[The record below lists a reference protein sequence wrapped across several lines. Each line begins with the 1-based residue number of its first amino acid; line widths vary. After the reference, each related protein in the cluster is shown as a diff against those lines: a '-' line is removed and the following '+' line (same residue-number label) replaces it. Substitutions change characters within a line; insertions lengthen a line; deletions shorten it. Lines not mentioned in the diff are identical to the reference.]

1 MGRNAHKAIPLE
13 IRWRLPEALPAAG
26 EVVEIG
32 YIRWLDEH
40 SRLTVGRVRVPVERP
55 HQFMLGAT
63 IHAEAEGWQV
73 FLNEQGQHE
82 EPLSFLDACYAG
94 WATFTDAVPT
104 LAKVLT
110 RTLATKAR
118 YDGWDADEMEVHLLE
133 EDHDTIDTDTAEPA
147 TAGSGG

>member
-40 SRLTVGRVRVPVERP
+40 SRLTVGRVRVPVSSP
-55 HQFMLGAT
+55 GVLHGVTQLAK
-63 IHAEAEGWQV
+63 AEGWQV

-133 EDHDTIDTDTAEPA
+133 GNHDSVDTGTEEPA

>member
-1 MGRNAHKAIPLE
+1 MGRNTHKAIPLE
-13 IRWRLPEALPAAG
+13 IRWRLPEALPPTG

-40 SRLTVGRVRVPVERP
+40 SRLTVGRVRVPVSAP
-55 HQFMLGAT
+55 GILHGVAQTAQ
-63 IHAEAEGWQV
+63 AEGWQV
-73 FLNEQGQHE
+73 FLNGQGQHE

-104 LAKVLT
+104 LAKVLA

-118 YDGWDADEMEVHLLE
+118 YDGWDADEMEVHIC
-133 EDHDTIDTDTAEPA
+133 DTVDTDTQEPTGA
-147 TAGSGG
+147 AVIG

>member
-13 IRWRLPEALPAAG
+13 IRWRLPEALPPAG

-40 SRLTVGRVRVPVERP
+40 SRLTVGRLAVPVSSPGILHGVAHLAR
-55 HQFMLGAT
+55 
-63 IHAEAEGWQV
+63 AEGWQV

-104 LAKVLT
+104 LARVLA

-133 EDHDTIDTDTAEPA
+133 GNDDRTTHGPLDGRAVL
-147 TAGSGG
+147 AGEE

>member
-1 MGRNAHKAIPLE
+1 MGRNSHKAIPLE
-13 IRWRLPEALPAAG
+13 IRWRLPEALPPAG

-40 SRLTVGRVRVPVERP
+40 SRLTVGRLAVPVSSPGVLHGVTQLAR
-55 HQFMLGAT
+55 
-63 IHAEAEGWQV
+63 AEGWQV

-82 EPLSFLDACYAG
+82 EPLSFLDACSAG

-118 YDGWDADEMEVHLLE
+118 YEGWPEDEMEVH
-133 EDHDTIDTDTAEPA
+133 ICDTADTNTEEPA
-147 TAGSGG
+147 AAGSGE

>member
-13 IRWRLPEALPAAG
+13 IRWRLPEALPATG

-40 SRLTVGRVRVPVERP
+40 SRLTVGRVRVPVSSP
-55 HQFMLGAT
+55 GVLHGVTHLAQ
-63 IHAEAEGWQV
+63 AEGWQV

-118 YDGWDADEMEVHLLE
+118 YDGWDADEMEVHIV
-133 EDHDTIDTDTAEPA
+133 EDGRGGGEAPLDAL
-147 TAGSGG
+147 AGARDEV

>member
-1 MGRNAHKAIPLE
+1 
-13 IRWRLPEALPAAG
+13 
-26 EVVEIG
+26 
-32 YIRWLDEH
+32 
-40 SRLTVGRVRVPVERP
+40 
-55 HQFMLGAT
+55 MLGAT
-63 IHAEAEGWQV
+63 VRAEAEGWQV

-118 YDGWDADEMEVHLLE
+118 YDGWDADEMEVHIVE
-133 EDHDTIDTDTAEPA
+133 EDHDTTDTDTKEPA

>member
-1 MGRNAHKAIPLE
+1 MGRNTHKAIPLE
-13 IRWRLPEALPAAG
+13 IRWRLPGALPAPG

-32 YIRWLDEH
+32 YIRWVDEH
-40 SRLTVGRVRVPVERP
+40 SRLTVGRVRVPVSAP
-55 HQFMLGAT
+55 GVLHGVTQTAQ
-63 IHAEAEGWQV
+63 AEGWGV
-73 FLNEQGQHE
+73 FLNEQMQHE

-110 RTLATKAR
+110 RTLATNAR

-133 EDHDTIDTDTAEPA
+133 EDHDTADTDTQEPTGA
-147 TAGSGG
+147 AVIG